1 MYYIYENDKPNFIC
15 KMFNI
20 IKLKGNKIILPK
32 GEKNNKK
39 QIQLAKK
46 TYEIMKKMN
55 NTKIVL
61 SKKLQ
66 KQNEYLNQL
75 QTYPLEICDGRWLFF
90 MILPEILEY
99 ILGKQEIKREE
110 TTVHIL
116 ANDISENVIGFI
128 KLLTENYKTISVVTK
143 HSEKLRKIENQ
154 ILEET
159 GTAITVMNNKRK
171 SLLKAK
177 FIINIDFPEEF
188 INQYSIYENA
198 IILDVFGNTKIRK
211 KRFNGIVIS
220 DYDICIKNKE
230 EYMIEEDLF
239 YQKDLYEAEFYKK
252 QPYLYVREKIKK
264 DGMKISA
271 LYSLN
276 GIILNFS

>member
-1 MYYIYENDKPNFIC
+1 MYYIYENDKPSLLC
-15 KMFNI
+15 ELFNI

-32 GEKNNKK
+32 GEKNYKK

-46 TYEIMKKMN
+46 TYEVIKKMN
-55 NTKIVL
+55 STKIVL
-61 SKKLQ
+61 SKELL
-66 KQNEYLNQL
+66 KQNNYANQL
-75 QTYPLEICDGRWLFF
+75 QTYPLEICDGKWLFF

-99 ILGKQEIKREE
+99 ILEKQEVKREE

-116 ANDISENVIGFI
+116 ANDINENVIGFI
-128 KLLTENYKTISVVTK
+128 KLLTENYKTISIVTK

-177 FIINIDFPEEF
+177 IIINIDFPEEF

-198 IILDVFGNTKIRK
+198 IILDIFGNTKITK

-230 EYMIEEDLF
+230 EYMSEEDLF

-264 DGMKISA
+264 DGIKISA

-276 GIILNFS
+276 GVILKFS